1 MAISLSSLLAPST
14 RLLVLAVTIASSA
27 CVSIVTPEQAPVAP
41 SGKTASPVGIA
52 VTDHRTNTAGMS
64 KDRYYGRVRL
74 SYGIPTPI
82 LDPKMATAERLTRQL
97 EAGFRRQGAEVRS
110 VVTEPFSNAGAIVP
124 GLAGN
129 GARKVLLVR
138 LNDVWI
144 DFANPIGG
152 NESILYF
159 DATAQVLDPAGRVL
173 ATASRKFQ
181 RNFRYNPN
189 DSFFNQA
196 VWTLQPE
203 FNALVNESAIRRAL
217 AP

>member
-1 MAISLSSLLAPST
+1 MVSFSHLRLAAAA
-14 RLLVLAVTIASSA
+14 LCLAACS
-27 CVSIVTPEQAPVAP
+27 CVSIVTPEQSAIAPQ
-41 SGKTASPVGIA
+41 GKTASPVGIA
-52 VTDHRTNTAGMS
+52 VADHRTNTTGLR

-82 LDPKMATAERLTRQL
+82 LDPKMAAAERLTRQL
-97 EAGFRRQGAEVRS
+97 EAGFRSQGAEVRTL
-110 VVTEPFSNAGAIVP
+110 VTEPFAKTPEILPA
-124 GLAGN
+124 LAGQ

-138 LNDVWI
+138 LDDVWI

-152 NESILYF
+152 RESILYF
-159 DATAQVLDPAGRVL
+159 DATAQVLDPSGRVL
-173 ATASRKFQ
+173 ATATRKFE
-181 RNFRYNPN
+181 RNFRYNAN

-203 FNALVNESAIRRAL
+203 FTALVGQASIRKAL

>member
-1 MAISLSSLLAPST
+1 
-14 RLLVLAVTIASSA
+14 
-27 CVSIVTPEQAPVAP
+27 
-41 SGKTASPVGIA
+41 
-52 VTDHRTNTAGMS
+52 
-64 KDRYYGRVRL
+64 
-74 SYGIPTPI
+74 
-82 LDPKMATAERLTRQL
+82 MATAERLTRQL

-110 VVTEPFSNAGAIVP
+110 VVTEPFANSGTIVP
-124 GLAGN
+124 GLAGS

-152 NESILYF
+152 RDSILYF
-159 DATAQVLDPAGRVL
+159 DATAQVLDPSGRVL
-173 ATASRKFQ
+173 ATATRKFE
-181 RNFRYNPN
+181 RNFRYNAN

-203 FNALVNESAIRRAL
+203 FTTLINQPAIRRAL

>member
-1 MAISLSSLLAPST
+1 MIHLPSFARLLAAA
-14 RLLVLAVTIASSA
+14 LALTTSA
-27 CVSIVTPEQAPVAP
+27 CVSIVTPEQAPIAP
-41 SGKTASPVGIA
+41 AGKTLSPVGIA
-52 VTDHRTNTAGMS
+52 VTDHRTNTAGMN

-110 VVTEPFSNAGAIVP
+110 VVTESFANAGAIVP

-159 DATAQVLDPAGRVL
+159 DATAQVLDPSGRVL
-173 ATASRKFQ
+173 ATATRKFQ
-181 RNFRYNPN
+181 RDFRYNPN

-203 FNALVNESAIRRAL
+203 FNTLINESSIRRAL

>member
-1 MAISLSSLLAPST
+1 MNPPPAPKPIVRLLA
-14 RLLVLAVTIASSA
+14 LALALATSA

-41 SGKTASPVGIA
+41 AGKTTSPVGIA
-52 VTDHRTNTAGMS
+52 VTDHRTSTAGLR

-82 LDPKMATAERLTRQL
+82 IDPKMATAERLTRQL

-110 VVTEPFSNAGAIVP
+110 VVTEPFANAGAIVP

-138 LNDVWI
+138 LNDMWI

-152 NESILYF
+152 RESILYF

-173 ATASRKFQ
+173 ATASRKFE
-181 RNFRYNPN
+181 RNFRYNAN

-203 FNALVNESAIRRAL
+203 FTALVNESAIRRAL